1 MQFLKKT
8 LNLSIIDKQTTTSRM
23 KETFG
28 TYIRKLRLE
37 RDLTLTQLA
46 AKLNLDSANLSK
58 IETGKREFDEKR
70 LIKLANAF
78 GLDIEMLKAEFFSDL
93 IAKKL
98 YQNNCNEE
106 TLVMAEEKVKYLRQ
120 VNSKQGKLKI

>member
-1 MQFLKKT
+1 
-8 LNLSIIDKQTTTSRM
+8 M

-98 YQNNCNEE
+98 YQNNCNKE

-120 VNSKQGKLKI
+120 VNSKQGELKI